1 MILDLDPG
9 KCKQA
14 EVKVEAE
21 QKIIEKADMTTQ
33 VNCVN
38 SVKNIVK
45 AQKQI
50 LNPSVSRN
58 IESRV
63 IKDENA
69 TGSASIE
76 DSFAMEFESQSQSQ
90 EKNDLQKE
98 KYLLE
103 EIEEFVNKL

>member
-1 MILDLDPG
+1 MKADD
-9 KCKQA
+9 K
-14 EVKVEAE
+14 KVEAE

-50 LNPSVSRN
+50 LNLSNVSRN

-63 IKDENA
+63 NVKDENV

-90 EKNDLQKE
+90 EKNEQQKE